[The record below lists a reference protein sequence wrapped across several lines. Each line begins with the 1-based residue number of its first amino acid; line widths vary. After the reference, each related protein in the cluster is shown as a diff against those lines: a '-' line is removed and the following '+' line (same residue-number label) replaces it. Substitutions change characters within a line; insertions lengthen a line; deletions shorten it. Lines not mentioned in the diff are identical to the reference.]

1 MQTQN
6 KENKDNLESESS
18 ESESL
23 SELEFDT
30 KLKSKLE
37 SKFDT
42 E

>member
-18 ESESL
+18 ESASG